1 MPYTRNQKRVL
12 GISDLTTYSMG
23 STSNP
28 TRTGDTPLESQFDS
42 GFLKQLKELITQ
54 VIQEERSTG
63 QSPPQTPPATRHRN
77 HDYNLPRMKM
87 DFP

>member
-1 MPYTRNQKRVL
+1 
-12 GISDLTTYSMG
+12 MG
-23 STSNP
+23 STSNT
-28 TRTGDTPLESQFDS
+28 TRKEDTPLESQFDY
-42 GFLKQLKELITQ
+42 GFLKQLNELITQ

-63 QSPPQTPPATRHRN
+63 QSPPQTPLATRHRN

>member
-1 MPYTRNQKRVL
+1 VL
-12 GISDLTTYSMG
+12 GISDLVAYSMA
-23 STSNP
+23 SNSNP
-28 TRTGDTPLESQFDS
+28 TRKEDTLLELQFDY

-54 VIQEERSTG
+54 VIQDERSTG
-63 QSPPQTPPATRHRN
+63 QSPPQTPLATRHCN